1 MLIPHKRKMNI
12 IVCAHRKKNPSF
24 KCNQVSIVW
33 RLPVSIAKK
42 LTATPSQQ
50 STHDL
55 PRKTNQLQQQV
66 VSCALGGCT
75 STKRSNFLAKKN
87 FKTPSS
93 LSSKQF
99 SMLKQPHCCGL
110 EQKKLVAKVK
120 IHKQH
125 MKQKHQPCQVAQS
138 LVGWGIGY
146 IFSWWRNLDFLLLS
160 TWFFYCDWF
169 FCLDNQGLFFNF
181 LCTCSSFYSRHPPN
195 LLSRWLAVSCSSGLG
210 MGAGRRNVRSR
221 VELKNKPETNRCET
235 IQETGPNYGGNRSE
249 KMRKRSEKCPKYMG
263 KSSVSC
269 MGTKRVLL
277 SFLQENVGW
286 KVAKWAGN
294 ESGTWLHHNGLWLRK
309 DFRRLL
315 FFGRR

>member
-1 MLIPHKRKMNI
+1 
-12 IVCAHRKKNPSF
+12 
-24 KCNQVSIVW
+24 
-33 RLPVSIAKK
+33 
-42 LTATPSQQ
+42 
-50 STHDL
+50 
-55 PRKTNQLQQQV
+55 
-66 VSCALGGCT
+66 
-75 STKRSNFLAKKN
+75 
-87 FKTPSS
+87 
-93 LSSKQF
+93 
-99 SMLKQPHCCGL
+99 MLKQPHCCGL

-277 SFLQENVGW
+277 SFLQENVAM
-286 KVAKWAGN
+286 KEERDYITMACD
-294 ESGTWLHHNGLWLRK
+294 SGRTSGACC
-309 DFRRLL
+309 